1 MTKYIYLLISYINYE
16 KNERKKK
23 RLIKKTAL
31 KITPKDSKA
40 WRINDQYERHIHQ
53 VFKYMV

>member
-1 MTKYIYLLISYINYE
+1 MTKYLYLLISYINYE
-16 KNERKKK
+16 KMKEKKN
-23 RLIKKTAL
+23 INKKTAL